1 MFSVQLVES
10 GVVAAAELAKA
21 LGERRVVSFDMG
33 GTTAKAGVVVDF
45 EPSITTEYE
54 VGGESHKGRIVKGS
68 GYPVRFPFVDLA
80 EVSAGGGRLSGETLG
95 VP

>member
-1 MFSVQLVES
+1 MES
-10 GVVAAAELAKA
+10 GLAAGVVAAAELAKA

-54 VGGESHKGRIVKGS
+54 VVIET
-68 GYPVRFPFVDLA
+68 P
-80 EVSAGGGRLSGETLG
+80 GGGGCGASG
-95 VP
+95 